1 MKQNLSKFKTAFI
14 LTISLLLIPLNVNAA
29 NTYTIKET
37 KIWENNL
44 NLPNVKYNTRKG
56 SSSLERQTKFMGGF
70 KITDGASDYKGT
82 RWYCIEPGV
91 ALESGN
97 KITGASITTNAPNK
111 SSDSHWTW
119 DIYGV
124 NNLDTD
130 LSYVLSCW
138 YENDYS
144 IISTQSIVWELIS
157 RERANIN
164 YSKILGG
171 NYKPYEPSG
180 SVFGSRSGVTSMYEI
195 ISGSSSALNSYSAK
209 RNKLYK
215 AYKETLACA
224 ARFKTTPTSG
234 FYSSSSASGGS
245 KSHPVKVSSYNAKTE
260 KFSKTISSSE
270 LNYYKIK
277 SISGLSSS
285 EVSLSNGT
293 LSINTGKEIS
303 SSSPATVELELAYI
317 TKNGVDGSA
326 HKLRDHGSIKYLV
339 KRKAQSNGKYPQAT
353 ARGSNTKSVYISF
366 YTGEKPKYQ
375 LKVYKKDDS
384 GNPLSGVSFY
394 ICSANVISSGS
405 SCNSSNKLATITTG
419 ADGTA
424 VKTDIEHIGE
434 YVAVEVSAPSGYVV
448 DSTPQTIT
456 VLETNK
462 AGSSSYATS
471 GKTFVNKKMHL
482 KMNKRTL
489 DADGNESTLTGDAC
503 SVATCP
509 NEDNRENGPIFEIK
523 QGDKNVCVKET
534 ADGKY
539 TYNSISDTCPS
550 GTTNKIKTCN
560 GAFDIELI
568 PAGKYKVTE
577 IATACGTTLPSNP
590 SQDVTVRNGD
600 ETTTVTML
608 NGVTGVVFTKVTE
621 NGSLLSGGKF
631 ALQKKENGVYKDIL
645 LVHKAGAIYEFVSS
659 ATTETTNATYMLDTN
674 DGIINV
680 INLPKG
686 EYRFVEKQAPEGYDL
701 IKEKDSTAKVTIS
714 DKNTTNEDKTINYY
728 QVKLVNQVTKEEGT
742 SDDAELVVTINTG
755 RKVINYPLAIGG
767 LVVLLVV
774 GIIIRRKFKK

>member
-1 MKQNLSKFKTAFI
+1 MKQKLNKFKLLFTI
-14 LTISLLLIPLNVNAA
+14 VISLILIPLNVNAA
-29 NTYTIKET
+29 NTYTITET
-37 KIWENNL
+37 KIWANSL
-44 NLPNVKYNTRKG
+44 SLPNVKYNTRQG
-56 SSSLERQTKFMGGF
+56 SSSMERQTKFMGGF
-70 KITDGASDYKGT
+70 KITAGNSDYKGT
-82 RWYCIEPGV
+82 RWFCIEPGV
-91 ALESGN
+91 ALESGD

-144 IISTQSIVWELIS
+144 IISTQAIVWELIS
-157 RERANIN
+157 RERYNIN
-164 YSKILGG
+164 YSKLLSGD
-171 NYKPYEPSG
+171 YKPYESSG
-180 SVFGSRSGVTSMYEI
+180 SVFGSRSGVTSLYEI
-195 ISGSSSALNSYSAK
+195 LSGSSSALNSYSSK
-209 RNKLYK
+209 RSKLYK

-224 ARFKTTPTSG
+224 ARFKTTPGSS

-245 KSHPVKVSSYNAKTE
+245 KANPVKVSTYNATTE
-260 KFSKTISSSE
+260 KFSRTISNSE

-303 SSSPATVELELAYI
+303 SSAPATIELQLSYI
-317 TKNGVDGSA
+317 TKDGVDGSA
-326 HKLRDHGSIKYLV
+326 HGLRNDGTIKYLV
-339 KRKAQSNGKYPQAT
+339 KKKAQSNGKYPQAMSM
-353 ARGSNTKSVYISF
+353 GSNTKSIYISF

-419 ADGTA
+419 SDGTA
-424 VKTDIEHIGE
+424 IKTDIEHIGE
-434 YVAVEVSAPSGYVV
+434 YVAVEASAPSGYVV

-471 GKTFVNKKMHL
+471 GKTFINKKMHL

-489 DADGNESTLTGDAC
+489 DADGNESTLTGDSC

-523 QGDKNVCVKET
+523 QGDKYVCVKET
-534 ADGKY
+534 ENGKY

-550 GTTNKIKTCN
+550 GTTNKVKTCN

-568 PAGKYKVTE
+568 A
-577 IATACGTTLPSNP
+577 
-590 SQDVTVRNGD
+590 
-600 ETTTVTML
+600 
-608 NGVTGVVFTKVTE
+608 
-621 NGSLLSGGKF
+621 
-631 ALQKKENGVYKDIL
+631 
-645 LVHKAGAIYEFVSS
+645 
-659 ATTETTNATYMLDTN
+659 
-674 DGIINV
+674 
-680 INLPKG
+680 
-686 EYRFVEKQAPEGYDL
+686 
-701 IKEKDSTAKVTIS
+701 
-714 DKNTTNEDKTINYY
+714 
-728 QVKLVNQVTKEEGT
+728 
-742 SDDAELVVTINTG
+742 
-755 RKVINYPLAIGG
+755 
-767 LVVLLVV
+767 
-774 GIIIRRKFKK
+774 